1 MPRVICIVGTDK
13 SVKSRLMEQL
23 IAELKSSGF
32 RVGALKYHKHGD
44 FEIDIEGKDTWKY
57 ANAGADT
64 VAISSSVKF
73 ALIKRVEEEMGIDEI
88 CDTYFSDSDIVLV
101 DGFTMSD
108 KPRIIV
114 ADSEEDIEIFR
125 MGCRVVAVVGE
136 AGISFDDISCVLDKI
151 LRIFKQRTDAN

>member
-1 MPRVICIVGTDK
+1 MPGVICIVGKDK
-13 SVKSRLMEQL
+13 SVKSRLMELL
-23 IAELKSSGF
+23 IAELKSRGY

-64 VAISSSVKF
+64 VAISSSMKF
-73 ALIKRVEEEMGIDEI
+73 ALIKRVEKEMGIDDI
-88 CDTYFSDSDIVLV
+88 CYKYFSDSDIVLA

-114 ADSEEDIEIFR
+114 ADSEEDIEIFGR
-125 MGCRVVAVVGE
+125 GCMVVAVVGE
-136 AGISFDDISCVLDKI
+136 GGIPFDDISCVLDKI
-151 LRIFKQRTDAN
+151 LSFS